1 MVDEDGFEPSKAELT
16 DLQSAPFGHSG
27 TSPMFVTI
35 KNQIMSIVIQYILCS
50 EEFKLDFLSQKNDK
64 IFYIC
69 TLYECDKGRILNIF
83 FF

>member
-1 MVDEDGFEPSKAELT
+1 
-16 DLQSAPFGHSG
+16 
-27 TSPMFVTI
+27 MFVTI